1 MTDVPNPWPRL
12 EPMPSSVDPE
22 DRVWALIHF
31 LVQLQKRAS
40 DSLVGDGAIED
51 AFASIE
57 RELAVL
63 SVQMLTMITPR
74 PEAEATHQPDSVAAP
89 RRESKA

>member
-31 LVQLQKRAS
+31 LDQLQKRAS

-63 SVQMLTMITPR
+63 SVQLTMIKPR
-74 PEAEATHQPDSVAAP
+74 PEAEAARQPDSAAAP